1 MQLNLGRDAKLT
13 GFLTHLPSAFISFQ
27 SKISF
32 FIAALLVVCTAW
44 ITGQLVWQLAEQSD
58 TSVSRW
64 SAKPVIVSQPLATR
78 ANPINEILNANLFG
92 KYSEN
97 NRVKQVVKPV
107 VQNAPQ
113 TRLNLIL
120 VGAVTS
126 SNEAASLAVISNK
139 GKQAT
144 YGIGE
149 QIEGTQAKLKAVF
162 VDRVIIDNSGRD
174 ETLMLEGVKYSKISS
189 GTETQQPQR
198 RGVGNNP
205 TPAGDDLSSIR
216 NQILEDPRSI
226 LNYIQLSQ
234 VKKDGQLMGY
244 RVRPGSQ
251 RKLFDSVGLKEGDIA
266 IGLNGEDLTDP
277 ASMGKIWQ
285 SINDLT
291 ELNLTVERDGQNY
304 DIYIEF

>member
-1 MQLNLGRDAKLT
+1 MQLSLGRDAKLT
-13 GFLTHLPSAFISFQ
+13 GFLTHLPSAFINSQ
-27 SKISF
+27 SKISVL
-32 FIAALLVVCTAW
+32 ATVLLAVCTSWVA
-44 ITGQLVWQLAEQSD
+44 GQLVWQLLEQND
-58 TSVSRW
+58 AAVSRW
-64 SAKPVIVSQPLATR
+64 SATPVAITQP
-78 ANPINEILNANLFG
+78 ANNKANSVNDILNANLFG
-92 KYSEN
+92 EYSEKKI
-97 NRVKQVVKPV
+97 VKKVVKPV

-126 SNEAASLAVISNK
+126 SNEAGNLAVISNK

-149 QIEGTQAKLKAVF
+149 QIEATQAKLKAVF
-162 VDRVIIDNSGRD
+162 VDRVIIDNAGRD
-174 ETLMLEGVKYSKISS
+174 ETLMLEGVKYSRISS
-189 GTETQQPQR
+189 DTQAQQPQR

-205 TPAGDDLSSIR
+205 APAGGDLSSIR
-216 NQILEDPRSI
+216 SQILEDPRSI

-234 VKKDGQLMGY
+234 VKRNGKLMGY

-251 RKLFDSVGLKEGDIA
+251 RELFDSVGLKEGDIA
-266 IGLNGEDLTDP
+266 VGLNGEDLTDP